1 MACGGAP
8 HSVIPRVVGSPES
21 LGPGKTL
28 SSFPPPPASHFQQAA
43 LPLGFSTLDSLQGI
57 SGSIKWCKQIV
68 FIMIILGLTSWPCV
82 TENWGLFVRTAWGK
96 RPFFFFCLL
105 PESVLFSFP
114 QFWILSC
121 LDPFLHTPS
130 LPPAGF
136 V

>member
-1 MACGGAP
+1 MP
-8 HSVIPRVVGSPES
+8 
-21 LGPGKTL
+21 LTL
-28 SSFPPPPASHFQQAA
+28 SSPELPAPPNPWDLGKHCPPSLPPPLSHFQQAV

-121 LDPFLHTPS
+121 LDPFLHMPS